1 MLRNYLKF
9 LIDEKIFSRSPCE
22 IVFELLFLPL
32 KGLNIRFGLVF
43 VLIQIMKPGFS
54 SMNTIILTIFYVLV
68 LLTGLIQ
75 SGAKSFFHSSHSGW
89 LRSMLSFIAISVPF
103 VLIIC
108 FYFGRFFREINYL
121 YLLLINLCIILTIY
135 FFVHDKT
142 NYRSI
147 PELIGGKFGKKNRRL
162 VAVFLIISNYGLK
175 LPIVIFAYAWFFNIA
190 FGAQSFLI
198 LVSLITFS
206 GVFITIRGLSSS
218 IRTGTVIGLSLII
231 AALILTID
239 SFSKLGTTSLYLHDQ
254 ALQAGKFAPNP
265 ILYIIMIFI
274 VTGIWIMDTFSHQ
287 QLMLSRNSRNKT
299 KALYGTGIILV
310 LLSIVIFTIFKV
322 YGFPGIGSPVF
333 VEYFINNI
341 GTNGFFLI
349 LLNGLLISSLT
360 SIFISISEITTF
372 DLYKSIKPN
381 SAEDVLKL
389 VSRLSIVL
397 SVVFTILITP
407 LFPEINPRII
417 WALVSFYII
426 VVTPIIT
433 IIIAGLIHAK
443 LSENSVLIT
452 LVTSWFLGI
461 IAGILIS
468 TGILNQAYTV
478 FIFVALFFY
487 SIACLFIIQMLNRKY
502 YAAKL
507 QYNSISK

>member
-1 MLRNYLKF
+1 
-9 LIDEKIFSRSPCE
+9 
-22 IVFELLFLPL
+22 
-32 KGLNIRFGLVF
+32 
-43 VLIQIMKPGFS
+43 MKPDFS
-54 SMNTIILTIFYVLV
+54 SMNIIILTIFYVLV

-89 LRSMLSFIAISVPF
+89 LRSMLSFFAISVPF

-121 YLLLINLCIILTIY
+121 YLLLINNCIILTIY
-135 FFVHDKT
+135 FFVHNKT

-147 PELIGGKFGKKNRRL
+147 PELIGDKFGKKNRRL
-162 VAVFLIISNYGLK
+162 VAVFFIIVNYGLK
-175 LPIVIFAYAWFFNIA
+175 LPIIIFAFGWFFNIA
-190 FGAQSFLI
+190 FGTQSFLI
-198 LVSLITFS
+198 LISLITFS

-218 IRTGTVIGLSLII
+218 IRIGTVIGLSLII
-231 AALILTID
+231 AALILMID
-239 SFSKLGTTSLYLHDQ
+239 SFSKLGTTSFIYLQDQ

-265 ILYIIMIFI
+265 ILYITMIFI
-274 VTGIWIMDTFSHQ
+274 VTGIWIIDTFSHQ
-287 QLMLSRNSRNKT
+287 QLMLSRNNRNKT

-310 LLSIVIFTIFKV
+310 LLSIFIFTALKA

-333 VEYFINNI
+333 VEYIINNI
-341 GTNGFFLI
+341 ETNGFFLI

-360 SIFISISEITTF
+360 SIFISLSEITTF

-397 SVVFTILITP
+397 SVVLTILITP
-407 LFPEINPRII
+407 LFLEINPRII

-426 VVTPIIT
+426 VVTPIVT

-443 LSENSVLIT
+443 LSENSVGIT
-452 LVTSWFLGI
+452 LMTSWFLGI

-468 TGILNQAYTV
+468 TGILNQTYTV

-502 YAAKL
+502 FAAKL

>member
-1 MLRNYLKF
+1 
-9 LIDEKIFSRSPCE
+9 
-22 IVFELLFLPL
+22 
-32 KGLNIRFGLVF
+32 
-43 VLIQIMKPGFS
+43 
-54 SMNTIILTIFYVLV
+54 
-68 LLTGLIQ
+68 
-75 SGAKSFFHSSHSGW
+75 
-89 LRSMLSFIAISVPF
+89 MLSFFAISVPF

-121 YLLLINLCIILTIY
+121 YLLLINICIILTIY
-135 FFVHDKT
+135 FFVHNKT

-147 PELIGGKFGKKNRRL
+147 PELIGDKFGKKNRRL
-162 VAVFLIISNYGLK
+162 VAVFFIIVNYGLK
-175 LPIVIFAYAWFFNIA
+175 LPIIIFAFGWFFNIA
-190 FGAQSFLI
+190 FGTQSFLI
-198 LVSLITFS
+198 LISLITFS

-218 IRTGTVIGLSLII
+218 IRIGTVIGLSLII
-231 AALILTID
+231 AALILMID
-239 SFSKLGTTSLYLHDQ
+239 SFSKLGTTSFIYLQDQ

-265 ILYIIMIFI
+265 ILYIVMIFI
-274 VTGIWIMDTFSHQ
+274 VTGIWIIDTFSHQ
-287 QLMLSRNSRNKT
+287 QLMLSRNNRNKT

-310 LLSIVIFTIFKV
+310 LLSIFIFTAIKA

-333 VEYFINNI
+333 VEYIINSI

-349 LLNGLLISSLT
+349 LLSGLLISSLT
-360 SIFISISEITTF
+360 SIFISLSEITTF

-407 LFPEINPRII
+407 LFLEINPHII
-417 WALVSFYII
+417 WTLVSFYII
-426 VVTPIIT
+426 VVTPIVT
-433 IIIAGLIHAK
+433 LIIAGLIHVK
-443 LSENSVLIT
+443 LSENSVGIT

-468 TGILNQAYTV
+468 TGILNQTYTV

-502 YAAKL
+502 FAAKL

>member
-1 MLRNYLKF
+1 LILRNHLKF
-9 LIDEKIFSRSPCE
+9 PIDGQIIFRSPCE
-22 IVFELLFLPL
+22 IVSELFYLPL
-32 KGLNIRFGLVF
+32 KGFNIRFGLVF
-43 VLIQIMKPGFS
+43 VLIKIMNPDFS
-54 SMNTIILTIFYVLV
+54 SMNTITLTIFYVLV
-68 LLTGLIQ
+68 LFTGLIQ
-75 SGAKSFFHSSHSGW
+75 SGAKSFFHSSHTGW
-89 LRSMLSFIAISVPF
+89 LRSMLSFFAISVPF

-108 FYFGRFFREINYL
+108 FYFGRSFRGINYL
-121 YLLLINLCIILTIY
+121 HLLLINICIILTIY
-135 FFVHDKT
+135 FFVHNKT
-142 NYRSI
+142 NYRTI
-147 PELIGGKFGKKNRRL
+147 PELIGDKFGKKNRHL

-175 LPIVIFAYAWFFNIA
+175 LPIVIFAYGWFFNIA
-190 FGAQSFLI
+190 FGSQSFLI

-218 IRTGTVIGLSLII
+218 IRTGSIIGLSLII
-231 AALILTID
+231 AALILMID
-239 SFSKLGTTSLYLHDQ
+239 SFSKLGATSLYLHDQ
-254 ALQAGKFAPNP
+254 ALQAEKFAPNP

-274 VTGIWIMDTFSHQ
+274 VTGIWIIDAFSHQ
-287 QLMLSRNSRNKT
+287 QLTISRNIRHKT

-310 LLSIVIFTIFKV
+310 LLSIFIFAALKA

-333 VEYFINNI
+333 VEYIINNI

-349 LLNGLLISSLT
+349 LLSGLLISSLT
-360 SIFISISEITTF
+360 SIFISISEIATF

-397 SVVFTILITP
+397 SVVFTILIAPPFLET
-407 LFPEINPRII
+407 NPHII

-426 VVTPIIT
+426 VVTPIVT

-443 LSENSVLIT
+443 LSEISAGIT

-468 TGILNQAYTV
+468 SGILNQVYTV

-502 YAAKL
+502 FTAKL
-507 QYNSISK
+507 Q

>member
-1 MLRNYLKF
+1 M
-9 LIDEKIFSRSPCE
+9 S
-22 IVFELLFLPL
+22 ELFFLPL
-32 KGLNIRFGLVF
+32 KGFNIRFGLVF
-43 VLIQIMKPGFS
+43 VLIQAMKPDFS
-54 SMNTIILTIFYVLV
+54 LMNTIILVIFYVLV
-68 LLTGLIQ
+68 LFTGLLQ

-89 LRSMLSFIAISVPF
+89 LKSMLSFFAISVPF
-103 VLIIC
+103 ILIIC

-121 YLLLINLCIILTIY
+121 YLLLINICIILTIY

-147 PELIGGKFGKKNRRL
+147 PELIGDKFGKKNRRL

-175 LPIVIFAYAWFFNIA
+175 LPIIIFAYGWFFNIA

-231 AALILTID
+231 AALILMID
-239 SFSKLGTTSLYLHDQ
+239 SFSKIGATSFIYLQDQ
-254 ALQAGKFAPNP
+254 ALQSEKLAPNP
-265 ILYIIMIFI
+265 ILYIVMIFI
-274 VTGIWIMDTFSHQ
+274 VTGLWIIDTFSHQ
-287 QLMLSRNSRNKT
+287 QLMLSRNNRNKT

-310 LLSIVIFTIFKV
+310 LLSIVIFTVFKA
-322 YGFPGIGSPVF
+322 YGFPGVGSPVF
-333 VEYFINNI
+333 VEYIINNI

-349 LLNGLLISSLT
+349 LLNGLFISSLT
-360 SIFISISEITTF
+360 SIFMSTSEIATF

-407 LFPEINPRII
+407 LFPEINPGII
-417 WALVSFYII
+417 WTLVSFYII
-426 VVTPIIT
+426 VVTPIVT
-433 IIIAGLIHAK
+433 IIIAGLIHVK
-443 LSENSVLIT
+443 LSENSVGIT

-478 FIFVALFFY
+478 FIFGALFFY

-502 YAAKL
+502 FAAKL